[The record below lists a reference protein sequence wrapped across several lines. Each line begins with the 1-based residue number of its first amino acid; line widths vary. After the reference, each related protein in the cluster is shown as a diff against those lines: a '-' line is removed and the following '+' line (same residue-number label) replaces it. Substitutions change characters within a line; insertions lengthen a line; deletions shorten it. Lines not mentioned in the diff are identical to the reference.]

1 MLTRRMV
8 LWLDDRLALASLA
21 KRNLSKAFPDH
32 WSFLLGEIALYCL
45 VILVLTG
52 VFLTFF
58 FEASS
63 REVVYQGPYEPLQ
76 GKEISAAYDSVLR
89 ISLEVRAGLVM
100 RQIHHWGAVVFV
112 AAIAVHLLRVFFT
125 GAFRRPREIN
135 WVVGVSLLFLA
146 MAAGFTGYSLPDD
159 LLSGTGIR
167 IVYSGVLSLPFIG
180 PWAAF
185 LIFGGEPPTPDMI
198 GRLYVLHIMIIPAL
212 IAVALS
218 VHLSVVWIQKHTTFP
233 TPRRSPDEIVG
244 SPLWPRYAL
253 KATGVAFL
261 VFAVLALLGGLFQ
274 INPVWIY
281 GPFDPTTV
289 PSPAQPDW
297 YLGWVEGALRLAP
310 PLEFDLL
317 GVHIPSVMFPMIVFP
332 AAFLGVVVLWPFIER
347 RITGDDTHHEWLD
360 RPRDVPWR
368 TGVGVAAVTF
378 AVILTVAGAND
389 VVAARV
395 GVPVEVVTRILQVS
409 LFLLPLATGLIAAR
423 VARGLRDR
431 EAGPGQEAAG
441 AAVGAAGEVDRGEIR

>member
-21 KRNLSKAFPDH
+21 KRNLRKAFPDH
-32 WSFLLGEIALYCL
+32 WSFLLGEIALYCF

-63 REVVYQGPYEPLQ
+63 REVVYQGPYQPLQ
-76 GKEISAAYDSVLR
+76 GAEISAAYDSVLR
-89 ISLEVRAGLVM
+89 MSLEVRAGLVM
-100 RQIHHWGAVVFV
+100 RQIHHWAAVVFV
-112 AAIAVHLLRVFFT
+112 AAIAMHLLRVFFT

-135 WVVGVSLLFLA
+135 WVVGVSLLGLA

-159 LLSGTGIR
+159 LLSGTGVR
-167 IVYSGVLSLPFIG
+167 IVYSGVLSVPFVG

-185 LIFGGEPPTPDMI
+185 LIFGGEPPTADMI
-198 GRLYVLHIMIIPAL
+198 GRLYVLHIMIVPAL

-218 VHLSVVWIQKHTTFP
+218 IHLSVVWIQKHTTYP
-233 TPRRSPDEIVG
+233 TPGRSPDEIVG

-253 KATGVAFL
+253 KATGVAFM

-310 PLEFDLL
+310 PIEFDVL
-317 GVHIPSVMFPMIVFP
+317 GVHIPSVLFPMIVFP
-332 AAFLGVVVLWPFIER
+332 ALFLGVVLLWPFIER
-347 RITGDDTHHEWLD
+347 RITGDDAHHEWLD

-368 TGVGVAAVTF
+368 TGVGVAGITF
-378 AVILTVAGAND
+378 AAILTAAGAND
-389 VVAARV
+389 VIATRI
-395 GVPVEVVTRILQVS
+395 GVPVEVVTRVLQVALLVLPVALG
-409 LFLLPLATGLIAAR
+409 LFAAR
-423 VARGLRDR
+423 VARRLRDR
-431 EAGPGQEAAG
+431 EAERLREHSANADGPREADG
-441 AAVGAAGEVDRGEIR
+441 SEIG